1 MSCHVKIAV
10 SLHYV
15 NTPVIIVGQKNL
27 KKVYRKIFLYYHLLE
42 LPSSYLQ
49 VSNIF
54 IHFLSKYIASG
65 LLGLNGQSALSLVV
79 VGLKKEWGRPKMV
92 AINVWVEKETEGHV
106 INTIA
111 QLQNLVRSHEK
122 WNKK

>member
-15 NTPVIIVGQKNL
+15 NTPVIIVGQNIL
-27 KKVYRKIFLYYHLLE
+27 KKVHQKKETYIIFKFVYHLLE
-42 LPSSYLQ
+42 LALSYLQ

-54 IHFLSKYIASG
+54 IHFLSKYIVSG

-79 VGLKKEWGRPKMV
+79 AGLKKE
-92 AINVWVEKETEGHV
+92 
-106 INTIA
+106 
-111 QLQNLVRSHEK
+111 
-122 WNKK
+122 

>member
-15 NTPVIIVGQKNL
+15 NTPVIIVGQNIL
-27 KKVYRKIFLYYHLLE
+27 KKVHQKKETYIIFKFVYHLLE
-42 LPSSYLQ
+42 IVLSYLQ

-65 LLGLNGQSALSLVV
+65 LLGLNGQSALSLAV
-79 VGLKKEWGRPKMV
+79 VGLKKELGRPKMV

-106 INTIA
+106 INTNA
-111 QLQNLVRSHEK
+111 QLQNLVRM
-122 WNKK
+122 

>member
-79 VGLKKEWGRPKMV
+79 VGLKKE
-92 AINVWVEKETEGHV
+92 
-106 INTIA
+106 
-111 QLQNLVRSHEK
+111 
-122 WNKK
+122 

>member
-15 NTPVIIVGQKNL
+15 NTPVIIVGQNIL
-27 KKVYRKIFLYYHLLE
+27 KKVHQKKETYIIFKFVYHLLE
-42 LPSSYLQ
+42 LVLSYLQ

-65 LLGLNGQSALSLVV
+65 LLGLNGQSALSLAV
-79 VGLKKEWGRPKMV
+79 VGLKKELGRPKMV

-106 INTIA
+106 INTNA
-111 QLQNLVRSHEK
+111 QLQNLVSI
-122 WNKK
+122 